1 MNTEVQR
8 EIRNAAHLA
17 LTMSRIAVD
26 YQKQA
31 QEFPWRRDRLL
42 AESERCWGE
51 GWQWLDH
58 ARDIRARYA

>member
-1 MNTEVQR
+1 MNAEVR
-8 EIRNAAHLA
+8 KEIRAAAHLA
-17 LTMSRIAVD
+17 LTMSRLAID

-31 QEFPWRRDRLL
+31 EEFPWRQTKLL

-58 ARDIRARYA
+58 ARDIRARYT